1 MVLKHAFS
9 DVINFVLQHESL
21 VCFAGVNIICGIG

>member
-1 MVLKHAFS
+1 MALKHVFF

-21 VCFAGVNIICGIG
+21 VYLRGINIICGIG